1 MPTTVAVLT
10 AATSANPGPGFGTL
24 GLALQLY
31 NRFDVEVVDGDPH
44 CPQIIVQGALGKGLS
59 TGPDN
64 LFFRAFA
71 RLFQRRQIDLPAVK
85 IRMSINISAGCGLG
99 STATAV
105 VGCLAAAIEL
115 RRLHARAVRKHDLL
129 PPALDLQP
137 VNHP

>member
-71 RLFQRRQIDLPAVK
+71 LLFQLRQVDLPAAK
-85 IRMSINISAGCGLG
+85 IRMSINISAGSALG
-99 STATAV
+99 STATP
-105 VGCLAAAIEL
+105 LAGNLPAPTQPL
-115 RRLHARAVRKHDLL
+115 RL
-129 PPALDLQP
+129 PSPPIHQTQP
-137 VNHP
+137 FTP